1 MSLFNSVT
9 GSKGQEQGKTTL
21 GHPQSKPTKEA
32 KRKAEESSGPYA
44 KSMKTNS
51 SNRAA
56 TAPNASSAPSSTGEK
71 RQAHGAP
78 EQQQMPYR
86 GTSNLASST
95 PSLAPAEGAPKPPKK
110 GSYKEI
116 MARAQAAAAA
126 QPKAAIGSISHKPR
140 SKLEM
145 SFKQEQKMK
154 KKALRDKK
162 LGVTKGEN
170 RPSSSDGRGS
180 GDIPGKPVKKRAPQP
195 TYTGTAKPRPQPSYK
210 GTMGTAPSVKK
221 ASAKPPPKRNTNE
234 YAATDDELESDDAGE
249 DDGQGYSEEDSDDME
264 AGFSDVE
271 QEESLALRSARKE
284 DEEEARLEARLKKEK
299 EDRRKRLELMA
310 KKAKPPRY

>member
-1 MSLFNSVT
+1 MGL
-9 GSKGQEQGKTTL
+9 KGQEQGEINP
-21 GHPQSKPTKEA
+21 GHPQSSKPTKDH
-32 KRKAEESSGPYA
+32 KRKAEESSGPSA
-44 KSMKTNS
+44 KSIKTNS
-51 SNRAA
+51 FNRAA
-56 TAPNASSAPSSTGEK
+56 TAPNASSPLFSPGEK

-78 EQQQMPYR
+78 EPQRMPYR
-86 GTSNLASST
+86 GTSNLTSSA
-95 PSLAPAEGAPKPPKK
+95 PSLEPAGDAPKPPKK

-116 MARAQAAAAA
+116 MARAKAAAAV

-162 LGVTKGEN
+162 IGGAKGEN

-180 GDIPGKPVKKRAPQP
+180 GDVAGKPVKKKAPQP

-221 ASAKPPPKRNTNE
+221 VGAKTPPKRNTNE

-249 DDGQGYSEEDSDDME
+249 DDGHGYSEEDSDDME

-271 QEESLALRSARKE
+271 QEESQALRSARKE
-284 DEEEARLEARLKKEK
+284 DEEEARLEAQLKKEK
-299 EDRRKRLELMA
+299 EDRKKRLELMA